1 MDKARTSKID
11 ATGHIATG
19 AQTVDR
25 ACDLLRALALSGSQG
40 ARMTDLCDAAELNR
54 PTVHRILKSLQNAGL
69 VQQFQE
75 SRRYALASGMY
86 ELGIAA
92 PNPVPQFRRVR
103 EVVEDLAN
111 ETGDTVYLMLRRS
124 PDLVCSWVS
133 QGAYPI
139 RPTLVPLGSRRPLV
153 ASMAGMAM
161 LGALPEADA
170 NDIIMECRD
179 VMRNFCRMSV
189 DDVQRLVADAR
200 QQGFSSGTNA
210 VIDGISAVGMAV
222 PSRYGLPY
230 MAMSVSAIPSRLPKD
245 RVKQMVRLLRASVA
259 RISDMTSAAA

>member
-1 MDKARTSKID
+1 MDKPRASKID
-11 ATGHIATG
+11 ATASTATG

-40 ARMTDLCDAAELNR
+40 ARMTDLCSAANLNR

-69 VQQFQE
+69 VQQFAE

-103 EVVEDLAN
+103 EVVEDMAR

-139 RPTLVPLGSRRPLV
+139 RPTLVPLGTRRPMV

-161 LGALPEADA
+161 LGALPESDSD
-170 NDIIMECRD
+170 DIIMECKD

-189 DDVQRLVADAR
+189 DDAKRLVSDAR

-210 VIDGISAVGMAV
+210 VIDGITAVGMAV
-222 PSRYGLPY
+222 PSKYGLPY
-230 MAMSVSAIPSRLPKD
+230 MAMSVSAIPSRMSKE
-245 RVKQMVRLLRASVA
+245 RIKQMVKLLRVSVA
-259 RISDMTSAAA
+259 KISDMTSAAA